1 MLTKQKNEI
10 EELLHD
16 FETVSPGLT
25 EIIVFLRKI
34 VLSFSPAIKE
44 EIKYGGIVFIEHKQL
59 ICGIFLFET
68 LSVIIQV
75 GYYKYTRN
83 NLGKGKRLF
92 LMSPIHHHF
101 QKLGYHE
108 SKIAVRFWIIGILLA
123 ILSLITLKIR

>member
-59 ICGIFLFET
+59 ICGIFLRTKFVTMEFGFGSEFT
-68 LSVIIQV
+68 DEGNLLEGTGKFRRNQKFRKVEEIKTKHA
-75 GYYKYTRN
+75 KY
-83 NLGKGKRLF
+83 F
-92 LMSPIHHHF
+92 
-101 QKLGYHE
+101 
-108 SKIAVRFWIIGILLA
+108 IGQAL
-123 ILSLITLKIR
+123 TDY